1 MITFIDLFA
10 GIGGFRIALEKC
22 GCQCVFSSEIDIHCQ
37 KVYFNNFGEKPF
49 GDITKIDENTIPA
62 FDILCAGIP
71 CQPFSICG
79 KKQGFEDTRGTLF
92 WDVCRIIKAKSPK
105 VILIENVKHLINH
118 NKKQTI
124 KTMISSLEELG
135 YFVSYE
141 ILNAKDFGVPQNRER
156 VFIIGIKNKKFD
168 FSNVRKRIPIFLK
181 DILDIKG
188 NFEYLDK
195 NDYTLIDNKY
205 VHMQPT
211 GLLFIGYRNKNIWKK
226 GVRENTLYLSRVH
239 RQPNRIY
246 SIDGVHPTIPSQEV
260 SGRFW
265 IYLPNEDMV
274 RKLTVSECYKLFG
287 FPQNFIRDTNISRQY
302 RQIGNSVV
310 IPVIYELVQSI
321 IRQVF

>member
-135 YFVSYE
+135 YCVSYE

-168 FSNVRKRIPIFLK
+168 FSDVRKRIPIFLK
-181 DILDIKG
+181 DILDVKG

-205 VHMQPT
+205 VHIQPT
-211 GLLFIGYRNKNIWKK
+211 GLLFVGYRNKNIWKK
-226 GVRENTLYLSRVH
+226 GVRENTLHLSRVH

-265 IYLPNEDMV
+265 IYLPNEDKV
-274 RKLTVSECYKLFG
+274 RKLTILECYKLFG

>member
-37 KVYFNNFGEKPF
+37 KVYFNNFGEKSF

>member
-135 YFVSYE
+135 YCVSYE

-168 FSNVRKRIPIFLK
+168 FSDVKKRIPIFLN

-211 GLLFIGYRNKNIWKK
+211 GLLFVGYRNKNIWKK